1 VPRHSYLN
9 FDAANDGDY
18 VEINDAPTLDLTTG
32 VFTISAWIMPT
43 SWGQNNQGRVL
54 DHGGGSGGNAGWSLH
69 LENKS
74 SRGFPQALRMQI
86 NNDSSFDGMS
96 DPTAIALN
104 AWQHVAV
111 TFDNGTLTFFVDGL
125 NRGMRT
131 GVPAPIARNGPIFIG
146 ARGKAR
152 RNFDGAIDEV
162 RIWSRALTQQEIQ
175 NNMDLV
181 LTGSELG
188 LVAYY
193 RFDEGSGQFAFD
205 ATGNGHDGRLGSTT
219 GIDSHD
225 PLWTATPTA
234 TPAAN

>member
-1 VPRHSYLN
+1 MPRQSYLN
-9 FDAANDGDY
+9 FGASNDGDY
-18 VEINDAPTLDLTTG
+18 VEINDAPALDLTTG
-32 VFTISAWIMPT
+32 EFTISAWIMPT

-54 DHGGGSGGNAGWSLH
+54 DHGGGSGGTAGWSLA

-74 SRGFPQALRMQI
+74 SRGLPQALRMRI

-96 DPTAIALN
+96 DPAAIALN

-131 GVPAPIARNGPIFIG
+131 GVTAPIARSGPIFIG
-146 ARGKAR
+146 ARIDAQ

-162 RIWSRALTQQEIQ
+162 RIWDRALTQQEIQ

-181 LTGSELG
+181 LTGSEPG

-193 RFDEGSGQFAFD
+193 GFDEGSGQIAFD
-205 ATGNGHDGRLGSTT
+205 TTGNQHDGRLGSTT

-234 TPAAN
+234 TPAAK